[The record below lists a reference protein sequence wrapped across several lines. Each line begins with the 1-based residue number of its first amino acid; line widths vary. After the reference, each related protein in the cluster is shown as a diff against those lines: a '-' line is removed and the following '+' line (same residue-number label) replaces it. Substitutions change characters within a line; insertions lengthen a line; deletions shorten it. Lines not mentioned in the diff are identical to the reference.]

1 MDEYSLEG
9 NNEEDIPYVEMEL
22 DIRDVYQVYQSLSFH
37 LERWVS
43 GNVSDP
49 YEQERIK
56 HMRDFFYRMVLEFK
70 FSVDSSG
77 ERE

>member
-9 NNEEDIPYVEMEL
+9 NNEEDIPYIQMEL

-37 LERWVS
+37 LDRWP
-43 GNVSDP
+43 GNESDP

-56 HMRDFFYRMVLEFK
+56 QMRDFFYRMVLEFK
-70 FSVDSSG
+70 FSVDSSE

>member
-37 LERWVS
+37 LDE
-43 GNVSDP
+43 
-49 YEQERIK
+49 
-56 HMRDFFYRMVLEFK
+56 
-70 FSVDSSG
+70 
-77 ERE
+77 

>member
-37 LERWVS
+37 LDRW
-43 GNVSDP
+43 
-49 YEQERIK
+49 I
-56 HMRDFFYRMVLEFK
+56 
-70 FSVDSSG
+70 
-77 ERE
+77 

>member
-9 NNEEDIPYVEMEL
+9 NNEEDIPYVQMEL

-37 LERWVS
+37 LDRWP